1 MTYMQIDS
9 RPLLDPSPQ
18 HVAIIMDGNG
28 RWARRRGKPRLLGH
42 RAGTEN
48 IRRIVHACVENNVK
62 YLTVYAF
69 STENWNRPSGEV
81 QGLMRILA
89 EVIQKETPELD
100 REGVQIRHLGH
111 MDNVPT
117 ALQQAIHYALETTK
131 HNNRLVL
138 SVCFNYGGRDDVVRA
153 VREIVASGM
162 KPEEITEEVISRHL
176 YTSDIPDPDLIIR
189 TAGEMRLSNFLIW
202 QAAYSEFYSTPT
214 TWPDFDKDSFYE
226 ALAEYSRRHRKF
238 GGILPEE
245 LHEYEEAGIGAKSTN
260 GLNGTNGTN
269 GSNGSI
275 MPAGYTPAESAP
287 FDSATAK

>member
-1 MTYMQIDS
+1 MDS
-9 RPLLDPSPQ
+9 HPPLDPSPQ

-28 RWARRRGKPRLLGH
+28 RWARQRGKPRLFGH

-111 MDNVPT
+111 MENVPV
-117 ALQQAIHYALETTK
+117 ALQEAIHYALETTK
-131 HNNRLVL
+131 HNNRLIL
-138 SVCFNYGGRDDVVRA
+138 SVCFNYGGRDDIVRA
-153 VREIVASGM
+153 VREIAASGI

-176 YTSDIPDPDLIIR
+176 YTSEIPDPDLIIR

-202 QAAYSEFYSTPT
+202 QAAYAEFYSTPAF
-214 TWPDFDKDSFYE
+214 WPDFDEGEVERALE
-226 ALAEYSRRHRKF
+226 AYAARERRF
-238 GGILPEE
+238 GLVPD
-245 LHEYEEAGIGAKSTN
+245 AKSN
-260 GLNGTNGTN
+260 GH
-269 GSNGSI
+269 SNGNR
-275 MPAGYTPAESAP
+275 A
-287 FDSATAK
+287 

>member
-1 MTYMQIDS
+1 MLPHT
-9 RPLLDPSPQ
+9 PLDPGPQ

-28 RWARRRGKPRLLGH
+28 RWARRRGKPRLFGH

-89 EVIQKETPELD
+89 EVIEKETPELD
-100 REGVQIRHLGH
+100 REGVRIRHLGH
-111 MDNVPT
+111 MENVPM
-117 ALQQAIHYALETTK
+117 ALQEAIRYALETTK
-131 HNNRLVL
+131 HNDRLIL
-138 SVCFNYGGRDDVVRA
+138 SVCFNYGGRDDIVRA
-153 VREIVASGM
+153 VREIVASGI

-176 YTSDIPDPDLIIR
+176 YTKDIPDPDLIIR

-202 QAAYSEFYSTPT
+202 QAAYAEYYSTST
-214 TWPDFDKDSFYE
+214 TWPDFDKECFYE
-226 ALAEYSRRHRKF
+226 ALAEYRRRNRKF

-245 LHEYEEAGIGAKSTN
+245 LHEYSDDASTA
-260 GLNGTNGTN
+260 NGT
-269 GSNGSI
+269 SSSDFS
-275 MPAGYTPAESAP
+275 PAGAASPLDHAIV
-287 FDSATAK
+287 K